1 MNYRKLIILIISLF
15 IVSYGLLGYSG
26 NPNNP
31 VSHVIYLIGN
41 TGNNKKQEVSQALRG
56 IASDLKSE
64 KDSSSVLFLGN
75 LFRKKLFTQGMNL
88 PEQKLDSIEII
99 RILKDID
106 KFTNNVFVNPGQ
118 YEWSLSNQS
127 GYHCAVA
134 YEYLI
139 EKFLF
144 KGNTF
149 LPDNGCPGPEEIEIG
164 GNTVLLFIDTQWWLN
179 QELRNEEWKNQ
190 ECDVES
196 PGDLLLLLKDAI
208 NRNEGKHI
216 IVVGHHPI
224 MSFGKHNGYIPG
236 YIHLT
241 PPIFGSL
248 HVLYKKLVGYSD
260 DFANPSYKS
269 LVQGLKAIFEGN
281 QHIVYVSAHESSLQ
295 FIYEDNI
302 SQIISGTGSETRYV
316 KKTNETFT
324 ENVPGY
330 MKLVFYEN
338 NEVWL
343 EGWEVNEDLSSNKIF
358 ETLLYKL
365 DPTKF
370 LHPDYSMKKLEGETV
385 PIQASVSYGL
395 PKKRPGLMGNNY
407 RAEWIQVV
415 QEIDYL
421 DLGTAYG
428 GLEIIKRGGRDADKI
443 PEI

>member
-1 MNYRKLIILIISLF
+1 MNNRKSFILIISFF
-15 IVSYGLLGYSG
+15 IVSYSLLGFSG
-26 NPNNP
+26 ESKSP

-41 TGNNKKQEVSQALRG
+41 TGNNKKQNDFIVLKSL
-56 IASDLKSE
+56 ASNLKSE
-64 KDSSSVLFLGN
+64 KDSSTVLLLGN
-75 LFRKKLFTQGMNL
+75 LFPKKLFTQGMNL
-88 PEQKLDSIEII
+88 PESKLDSLDII

-106 KFTNNVFVNPGQ
+106 KFTDRVFVNPGQ

-134 YEYLI
+134 YEYFI

-149 LPDNGCPGPEEIEIG
+149 QPNNGCPGPEEIEVG
-164 GNTVLLFIDTQWWLN
+164 DNTVLLFIDTQWWLN
-179 QELRNEEWKNQ
+179 QELGNEEWKNQ
-190 ECDVES
+190 DCGVES

-224 MSFGKHNGYIPG
+224 MSYGKHNGYIPG

-248 HVLYKKLVGYSD
+248 HVIYKKLVGYSD

-269 LVQGLKAIFEGN
+269 LIQGLKAIFKGN
-281 QHIVYVSAHESSLQ
+281 QDIIYVSAHESSLQ
-295 FIYEDNI
+295 YISEDNI
-302 SQIISGTGSETRYV
+302 FQIISGTGSETRYV

-324 ENVPGY
+324 ESTPGY
-330 MKLVFYEN
+330 MKLVLYEN

-343 EGWEVNEDLSSNKIF
+343 ESWKVNEDLSSDKIY

-365 DPTKF
+365 DPSKF
-370 LHPDYSMKKLEGETV
+370 LKPDYSMKKLVGETV

-395 PKKRPGLMGNNY
+395 PKKKPGLMGNNY

-415 QEIDYL
+415 HEGARLQSFPRTTTYAHFAPP
-421 DLGTAYG
+421 GAS
-428 GLEIIKRGGRDADKI
+428 
-443 PEI
+443 